1 MAANKNIDAYKDRW
15 SSPIGTFT
23 PPKKSVKKSTTKKT
37 TSSSKKR
44 K

>member
-1 MAANKNIDAYKDRW
+1 MAAKKTIDGYKDRW

-23 PPKKSVKKSTTKKT
+23 PPKKTVKKSTSKKT
-37 TSSSKKR
+37 TTKKG